1 MNMIAHQQRGVS
13 FLGFLMLAFV
23 LIFVAIIGMKMVPAY
38 IHSAQIA
45 QIFKS
50 ISDDPT
56 MQTAALSEIKMS
68 YSKKAN
74 INYINDI
81 TSEDIDIEKDD
92 GHLILRADYV
102 VKIPLVANIT
112 LLLEFHPSSAQA
124 N

>member
-1 MNMIAHQQRGVS
+1 MNMISHKQRGVS
-13 FLGFLMLAFV
+13 FLGFLMGAFV
-23 LIFVAIIGMKMVPAY
+23 LIFVAIVGMKMVPAY
-38 IHSAQIA
+38 LHSQQIA
-45 QIFKS
+45 QILKS
-50 ISDDPT
+50 ISEDPA
-56 MQTAALSEIKMS
+56 MQKAAISEIKMS

-81 TSEDIDIEKDD
+81 TAEDIDIEKE
-92 GHLILRADYV
+92 GGQLTLRADYV